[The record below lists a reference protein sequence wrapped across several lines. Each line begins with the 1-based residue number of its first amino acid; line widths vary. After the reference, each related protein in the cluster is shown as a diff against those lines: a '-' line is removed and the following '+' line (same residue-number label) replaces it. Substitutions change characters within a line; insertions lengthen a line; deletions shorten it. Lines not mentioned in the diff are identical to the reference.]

1 METIIKL
8 EILFHKNEIRDNA
21 KLLKALI
28 HPSFQEIG
36 YSGKC
41 YTKEEVLKA
50 LASQKSTPNIHTE
63 DFSVT
68 PISSTVALLTYKSA
82 NIEADGT
89 LAKQALRSSLWKKSA
104 DTWQIVFHQATPSL
118 LLNKQK
124 E

>member
-8 EILFHKNEIRDNA
+8 EILLHQHEIRGNT
-21 KLLKALI
+21 KNLEALI

-41 YTKEEVLKA
+41 YTKKEVLKA
-50 LASQKSTPNIHTE
+50 LASQKNTPNIHTE

-89 LAKQALRSSLWKKSA
+89 LTKQALRSSLWKKSG
-104 DTWQIVFHQATPSL
+104 DKWQIVFHQATAT
-118 LLNKQK
+118 N
-124 E
+124 